1 MLDRPARAQRP
12 QMHGQQGE
20 LDGIRVIIIDQL
32 ALFQG
37 QIGTVAII
45 IILREQD
52 APLVR
57 QRGQNLFGDKT
68 LA

>member
-1 MLDRPARAQRP
+1 
-12 QMHGQQGE
+12 
-20 LDGIRVIIIDQL
+20 VIIIDQL